1 MQENNVDRM
10 VLKADV
16 DDYRSAF
23 VSVIKMLIT
32 TTTTTVPVT
41 NLQQQPIKNFLR

>member
-32 TTTTTVPVT
+32 TTTTVPVT